1 MLVKSDQIIDM
12 LKKQSA
18 TPQPE
23 TQKKSLTEIMA
34 GKIKSVDDM
43 LHLEKKLEDSD
54 FNMSWLG
61 KLQGFKI
68 N

>member
-1 MLVKSDQIIDM
+1 
-12 LKKQSA
+12 
-18 TPQPE
+18 
-23 TQKKSLTEIMA
+23 MA

-61 KLQGFKI
+61 K
-68 N
+68 